1 MCVIVRILSLSSFT
15 QDLRFCVEGG
25 AGDVDGDHVLMIRA
39 LSASFSRLAVLEVE
53 EEIEEEDNNSNH
65 AIRLLV
71 CC

>member
-1 MCVIVRILSLSSFT
+1 M
-15 QDLRFCVEGG
+15 EGG